1 MLEIRAIEKSNEGW
15 EIEPEE
21 TGAYMFGIDDASCQD
36 TVRYVSEEVQEP
48 ENHDPGVMT
57 GNELKALLESMG
69 ELDW

>member
-1 MLEIRAIEKSNEGW
+1 
-15 EIEPEE
+15 
-21 TGAYMFGIDDASCQD
+21 MFGIDDASCQD